1 MLQPP
6 SLAHSLLSLGPQ
18 ELFACARALGSPLPA
33 GAPAE
38 TASRAI
44 AARLQGAPQELRFFL
59 PLEAL
64 SAVAGLSGSASLHLR
79 PGKSEPALVRALMMA
94 DSAAFV
100 VCEQV
105 HGGIDVSLPPELPGL
120 AAACLGAVSREE
132 FARLDTL
139 SLLIRGLLY
148 HCGVLT
154 AQEIAVRLPE
164 HATAE
169 EILQLIV
176 LYAPLHVLRAMP
188 CGNVP
193 CFIDPHVEDPEATRA
208 AILARPTLPPRVFRR
223 EELLSAGSE
232 DYCETPRR
240 ASSCA
245 RTLFLLGLSPEEGA
259 DVMQRAIFARKND
272 APADALLR
280 LLGVPLLKREERE
293 IYSAAVMELL
303 NDVSMYMLKGNTSAQ
318 VQVMEQMGV
327 WQGDEE
333 TV

>member
-1 MLQPP
+1 MRRLRRRP
-6 SLAHSLLSLGPQ
+6 ALS
-18 ELFACARALGSPLPA
+18 R
-33 GAPAE
+33 
-38 TASRAI
+38 
-44 AARLQGAPQELRFFL
+44 ARLQGAPQELRFFL

-120 AAACLGAVSREE
+120 LPLPRGRVPEE